1 MNTREI
7 ATEYRLTHW
16 AQKMH
21 ERRERGLS
29 ITAYCK
35 QQGFHENVYY
45 YWQRKLRE
53 AACTDFVERT
63 TSAGTGLVPNGWT
76 QLSVAA
82 PESARPALAI
92 EINSYRVEVTNET
105 DPELLA
111 KVCRALKS
119 L

>member
-7 ATEYRLTHW
+7 AGEYRLTHW
-16 AQKMH
+16 AQVMR
-21 ERRERGLS
+21 ERRESGMS
-29 ITAYCK
+29 IKTYCK
-35 QQGFHENVYY
+35 KQGFHENVYY

-53 AACTDFVERT
+53 AACTDLVERT
-63 TSAGTGLVPNGWT
+63 TRAETGLVPNGWT

-82 PESARPALAI
+82 PESARPALRI
-92 EINSYRVEVTNET
+92 EINGCRVEVRSET

-111 KVCRALKS
+111 KVCRALKA